1 MRRGRAG
8 QVARHS
14 KGLSKVRGGGFGT
27 SIPSDIQRLCFVRC
41 LENAARLESFRL
53 LCLEPWGLAFQ
64 TRGLP
69 LGFRVLDDFT
79 VRWELFLGL
88 VLP

>member
-8 QVARHS
+8 QVAMHS

-53 LCLEPWGLAFQ
+53 LSLEPKGLAFQ

-69 LGFRVLDDFT
+69 LWFRVLDDFT